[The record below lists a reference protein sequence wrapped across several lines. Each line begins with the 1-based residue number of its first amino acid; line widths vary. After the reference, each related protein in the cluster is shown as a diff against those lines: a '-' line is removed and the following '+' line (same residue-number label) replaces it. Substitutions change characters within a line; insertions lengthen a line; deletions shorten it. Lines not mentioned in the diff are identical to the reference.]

1 MPLKVEIVTPDRR
14 AHEGVAD
21 SVTLPTSLG
30 SIGIL
35 PGHIPLTA
43 LIAAGEVVLNQAGTI
58 TRLAIDRGFV
68 RVVGDK
74 VSVVTEGA
82 IDSAR
87 IDLSS
92 LEQAESRAL
101 EAMEKAKSQAGVD
114 PTEIAKLE
122 QVLRYAAVQRLVKGR
137 ASGTPN

>member
-21 SVTLPTSLG
+21 SVTLPTTLG

-92 LEQAESRAL
+92 LEQAEARAL
-101 EAMEKAKSQAGVD
+101 EAMEKAKNQAGVD

-122 QVLRYAAVQRLVKGR
+122 QVLRYTAVQRLVKGR

>member
-1 MPLKVEIVTPDRR
+1 
-14 AHEGVAD
+14 
-21 SVTLPTSLG
+21 VTLPTSLG

-101 EAMEKAKSQAGVD
+101 EAMEKAKNQAGVD